1 MILLMVRICIVAVKD
16 YHDGER
22 HEFDQLL
29 KDVPHGRLRFAITVG
44 NCSKGT
50 QPFEETRTSG
60 GGSEVCISDL
70 EYKE

>member
-1 MILLMVRICIVAVKD
+1 MILSMVRICIVAVKD
-16 YHDGER
+16 YNDGER
-22 HEFDQLL
+22 HEFDQPL

-60 GGSEVCISDL
+60 AGSEVCTSDL
-70 EYKE
+70 E

>member
-1 MILLMVRICIVAVKD
+1 MVRICSVSVKE

-22 HEFDQLL
+22 HEFDQPLEN
-29 KDVPHGRLRFAITVG
+29 VRHGSLRFAITVG

-60 GGSEVCISDL
+60 AGTEVYISDL
-70 EYKE
+70 E

>member
-1 MILLMVRICIVAVKD
+1 MMVRICSVSVKD

-29 KDVPHGRLRFAITVG
+29 ENVPHGRLRFAITVG

-50 QPFEETRTSG
+50 QPLEETRTSG
-60 GGSEVCISDL
+60 AGTEVRISDL
-70 EYKE
+70 E